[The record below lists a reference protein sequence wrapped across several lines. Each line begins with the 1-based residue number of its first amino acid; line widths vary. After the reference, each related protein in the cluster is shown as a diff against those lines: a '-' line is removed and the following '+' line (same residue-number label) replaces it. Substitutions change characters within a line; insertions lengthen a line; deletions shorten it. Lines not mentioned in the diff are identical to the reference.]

1 MRGYAPPWCGGF
13 PQHPGRVHDA
23 LMDEV
28 RDGLNNAI
36 VLVILLA
43 VAVGTMLT
51 ILRWTL
57 VKAHAGGAAQAI
69 GG

>member
-1 MRGYAPPWCGGF
+1 
-13 PQHPGRVHDA
+13 
-23 LMDEV
+23 MDEV